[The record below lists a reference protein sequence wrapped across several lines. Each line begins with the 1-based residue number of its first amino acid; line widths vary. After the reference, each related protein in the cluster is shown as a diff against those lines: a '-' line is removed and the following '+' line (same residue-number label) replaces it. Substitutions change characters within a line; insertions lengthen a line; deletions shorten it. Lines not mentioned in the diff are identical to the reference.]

1 MKTLTILGSDIVAM
15 RYFVATMENPI
26 MHLHEVLIKFQ
37 NFSAFLEAGDGFTM
51 GKLTL
56 PYSGSVPGKIYSE
69 EFKDSF
75 RKYLLPTD
83 WLKKI
88 KKTDILTIS
97 NDMVSLNGEDPVSL
111 RDGFRYLSTEKKYQY
126 CISRSEP
133 QVIGEYCPSELIKF
147 SKFARARNETL
158 LSLFPRLHQNGDKL
172 ARVWFS
178 HMPEFEGMV
187 TPLVFDH

>member
-15 RYFVATMENPI
+15 RYFVDTIESPI

-56 PYSGSVPGKIYSE
+56 PYSGGVPGKIYSE
-69 EFKDSF
+69 DSF

-88 KKTDILTIS
+88 TETDILTIS
-97 NDMVSLNGEDPVSL
+97 NDMVSLNGEEPVSL

-133 QVIGEYCPSELIKF
+133 QVIGEYCPRELIKF
-147 SKFARARNETL
+147 SKFARARSKTL
-158 LSLFPRLHQNGDKL
+158 LSMFPRLHQNGDKL

>member
-26 MHLHEVLIKFQ
+26 VPLHEVLIKFQ

-51 GKLTL
+51 EKLTL
-56 PYSGSVPGKIYSE
+56 PYSGGVPGKIYSE

-97 NDMVSLNGEDPVSL
+97 NDMVSLNGEGPVSL

-147 SKFARARNETL
+147 SKFARARNKTL